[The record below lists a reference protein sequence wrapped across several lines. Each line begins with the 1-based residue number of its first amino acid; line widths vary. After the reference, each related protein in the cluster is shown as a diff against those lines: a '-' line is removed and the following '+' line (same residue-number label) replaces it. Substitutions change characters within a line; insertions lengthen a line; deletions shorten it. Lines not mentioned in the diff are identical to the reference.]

1 MNKQLIYSI
10 LQYKHSP
17 ILREAINIGVL
28 FYFPEETRKL
38 YLNIT
43 DSTRL
48 RSIYENFDNSYFNT
62 SVKIIQS
69 NVEKCSDDCFAQEL
83 LLKNFSKYINDYLLK
98 EDDTAL
104 QFTDPFTTI
113 NVFSSPEK
121 VIEEYTRLLLPVCT
135 KKRAR

>member
-48 RSIYENFDNSYFNT
+48 RSIYENFDNCYFNT

-69 NVEKCSDDCFAQEL
+69 TK
-83 LLKNFSKYINDYLLK
+83 
-98 EDDTAL
+98 
-104 QFTDPFTTI
+104 
-113 NVFSSPEK
+113 
-121 VIEEYTRLLLPVCT
+121 LLLPLFT
-135 KKRAR
+135 KNRASK